1 MQVSSNVISDQIEAA
16 LRRIVRSM
24 DLHSRAM
31 VQRNG
36 LTSPQA
42 ALMKALTS
50 GPLSAGVLA
59 SRINLSQGTV
69 TDILKRLE
77 SRGLVHRLR
86 DDGDRRRVIVSLTT
100 EGQRIISNSTSHW
113 QAPFSERLNELP
125 EWEQSQ
131 LLAALQRLGHMMDS
145 SGQVRVVLNLTDQD
159 KATLEP
165 ETNLA
170 EILPSDF
177 S

>member
-42 ALMKALTS
+42 ALMKALAS
-50 GPLSAGVLA
+50 GPLSAGDLA

-77 SRGLVHRLR
+77 SRGFVHRLR
-86 DDGDRRRVIVSLTT
+86 DESDRRRVIVSLTT

-113 QAPFSERLNELP
+113 QAPFSERLTELP

-131 LLAALQRLGHMMDS
+131 LLAALQRIGHMME
-145 SGQVRVVLNLTDQD
+145 GPGHTRIVVNLTDVD
-159 KATLEP
+159 KAVLEP
-165 ETNLA
+165 EIKLA
-170 EILPSDF
+170 EILPSGQ

>member
-1 MQVSSNVISDQIEAA
+1 MQSSSNVISDQIESA

-42 ALMKALTS
+42 ALMKALS
-50 GPLSAGVLA
+50 LGPLTAGDLA
-59 SRINLSQGTV
+59 NRINLSQGTV

-77 SRGLVHRLR
+77 TRGLVHRLR
-86 DDGDRRRVIVSLTT
+86 DEADKRRVIVSLTA
-100 EGQRIISNSTSHW
+100 EGQRIINGSSGQL

-131 LLAALQRLGHMMDS
+131 LLAALQRIAHMMEG
-145 SGQVRVVLNLTDQD
+145 SGQPRLVLNVPDQENIVLD
-159 KATLEP
+159 PSPALP
-165 ETNLA
+165 EG
-170 EILPSDF
+170 LPPRDH
-177 S
+177 

>member
-1 MQVSSNVISDQIEAA
+1 MQIRSNVIADQIESA

-42 ALMKALTS
+42 ALMKALS
-50 GPLSAGVLA
+50 LGPLTAGDLA
-59 SRINLSQGTV
+59 NRINLSQGTV

-77 SRGLVHRLR
+77 TRGLVHRLR
-86 DDGDRRRVIVSLTT
+86 DEADKRRVIVSLT
-100 EGQRIISNSTSHW
+100 EQGQGVINSSAGQL
-113 QAPFSERLNELP
+113 QAPFSERLNDLP

-131 LLAALQRLGHMMDS
+131 LLAALQRVAHMMESPVQARIVLQAPEVED
-145 SGQVRVVLNLTDQD
+145 VVVQPAPVSADDLRPG
-159 KATLEP
+159 EH
-165 ETNLA
+165 
-170 EILPSDF
+170 
-177 S
+177 